1 MTAPLRTET
10 VGLFNKLLLVA
21 NAGAALFNAVVWCNT
36 GSGWSLLFCYVG
48 AVAVM
53 LVLMEVRN
61 VH

>member
-1 MTAPLRTET
+1 MSDEPI
-10 VGLFNKLLLVA
+10 GLFNKLLIVA
-21 NAGAALFNAVVWCNT
+21 NAGAALFNAAVWCNT

-53 LVLMEVRN
+53 LVISEASH